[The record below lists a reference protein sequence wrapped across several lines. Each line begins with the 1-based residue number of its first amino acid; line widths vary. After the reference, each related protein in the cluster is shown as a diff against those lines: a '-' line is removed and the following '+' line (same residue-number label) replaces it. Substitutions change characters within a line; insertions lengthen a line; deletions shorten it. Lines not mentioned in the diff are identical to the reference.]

1 MGPLRQQSVSDHLA
15 HGAVRRGTS
24 IERDRLVPV

>member
-1 MGPLRQQSVSDHLA
+1 MRPLRQQSVSDNLA
-15 HGAVRRGTS
+15 HGPVRGGIS